1 MGRMARK
8 NRSIAVF
15 IVSSADND
23 LVLEESNR
31 FLYKL
36 DNEIDRISSKISL
49 FSLEKAYFPVLKY
62 LEENTFFFYNTN
74 RRRKEGVS
82 PVCLNRESP
91 ADEK

>member
-1 MGRMARK
+1 MVFSFHFRRGERLEK

-36 DNEIDRISSKISL
+36 DNEIDRISRKNISFFTRKSL
-49 FSLEKAYFPVLKY
+49 FSSAEIA
-62 LEENTFFFYNTN
+62 
-74 RRRKEGVS
+74 
-82 PVCLNRESP
+82 
-91 ADEK
+91 